1 MGARLS
7 PGGQFGLHLTAGML
21 MMVITVSIF
30 GNLASEVMEQDDLTV
45 LDLHIANWFNANHF
59 EPVTSIMMAITTVH
73 MMPGVILMASAFG
86 YYLWKRG
93 QVYWIWALLL
103 SVPCGMLLNVLL
115 KYTFQRSRPVFESPW
130 SRWRPTAS
138 PAGTRRPRPCS
149 TAWWRAM

>member
-59 EPVTSIMMAITTVH
+59 EPATSIMMAITTVH

-93 QVYWIWALLL
+93 QVYWL
-103 SVPCGMLLNVLL
+103 SLIHISEP
-115 KYTFQRSRPVFESPW
+115 TRPY
-130 SRWRPTAS
+130 
-138 PAGTRRPRPCS
+138 
-149 TAWWRAM
+149 